1 MRAQSQK
8 AFKHPGRVMKSSRR
22 EFLHLAAG
30 VAALPA
36 LSSDVSALDYP
47 TRPVHIVVGLTP
59 GLAPD
64 IAARLVAAGLS
75 ERLGQQFVVDNRPG
89 GAGNPATEIVVRAPP
104 DGYTL
109 LLAVAGNAIAAS
121 IYQNVN
127 FNFIQDIV
135 AVAGIG
141 RTPFVVAVNP
151 SVPAT
156 TVPELI
162 AYARSNPGRINFASP
177 GVGSANHV
185 FVELF
190 KMLTGVDLVHVPYR
204 SSMLPDLLAG
214 QIQLLFAAIPG
225 VIDNVRAGKL
235 RARAVTTATRV
246 AVLPDVPA
254 MSEIVPG
261 YDASGWLGLGAPK
274 GMPAELIARLNQEV
288 GAVLADPTAKARLV
302 GLGIEP
308 MSMSAADFQKFMAGE
323 VEKWAKVVKF
333 AGIKP
338 PQ

>member
-1 MRAQSQK
+1 
-8 AFKHPGRVMKSSRR
+8 MKRSNNASRGGTAMKLLR
-22 EFLHLAAG
+22 RDFLHLAAG
-30 VAALPA
+30 AAGLSALPRA
-36 LSSDVSALDYP
+36 AAALDYP
-47 TRPVHIVVGLTP
+47 TRPVHIVVGLPP
-59 GLAPD
+59 GLTPD
-64 IAARLVAAGLS
+64 IGARLVAQSLS

-89 GAGNPATEIVVRAPP
+89 GASNLATDLVVRASP

-109 LLAVAGNAIAAS
+109 LLAVAGNAIEAP
-121 IYQNVN
+121 IYTNLN
-127 FNFIQDIV
+127 FDFLRDIV
-135 AVAGIG
+135 GVAGIG
-141 RTPFVVAVNP
+141 RTPFLVVINP
-151 SVPAT
+151 SVPAKNLA
-156 TVPELI
+156 EFI
-162 AYARSNPGRINFASP
+162 AYAKANPGKINFGSP

-235 RARAVTTATRV
+235 RALAVTTATRV